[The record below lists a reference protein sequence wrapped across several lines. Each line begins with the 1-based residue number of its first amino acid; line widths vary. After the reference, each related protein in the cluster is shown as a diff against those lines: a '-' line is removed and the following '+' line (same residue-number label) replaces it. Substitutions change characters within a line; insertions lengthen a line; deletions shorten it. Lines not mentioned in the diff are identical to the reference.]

1 MLSDYLYLDS
11 GFVGPHYK
19 MMCDLGYP
27 QLDIKQWDDGEWA
40 ILEMLNAPLVPSL
53 TRFTYVLKKI
63 RHTEIRE
70 GIVKSLVR
78 SIDPAFPEFW
88 IKEAE
93 KTLSMEMEKDAA
105 ERHTEETINRMT
117 ASIMRNQELVERIH
131 RYGVSEI
138 NPDKIALRIAENN
151 PAAARRLGIRVT
163 TERIQ
168 PGEST
173 CQ

>member
-1 MLSDYLYLDS
+1 MLNYEYLDS
-11 GFVGPHYK
+11 SFVGPHYK

-70 GIVKSLVR
+70 GTVKRLVR

-88 IKEAE
+88 VREAE
-93 KTLSMEMEKDAA
+93 KSISMEMEKDAA
-105 ERHTEETINRMT
+105 ERHTEEM
-117 ASIMRNQELVERIH
+117 
-131 RYGVSEI
+131 VSEI
-138 NPDKIALRIAENN
+138 NPDKIALRIAESN
-151 PAAARRLGIRVT
+151 PAAARRMGIRVI
-163 TERIQ
+163 TEKIQ